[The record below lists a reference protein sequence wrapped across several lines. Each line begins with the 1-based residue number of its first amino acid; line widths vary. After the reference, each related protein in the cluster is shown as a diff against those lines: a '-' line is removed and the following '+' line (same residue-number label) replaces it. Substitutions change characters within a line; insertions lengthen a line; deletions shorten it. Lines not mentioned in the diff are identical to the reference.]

1 MKIAFATYDGYSV
14 NAHFGHAVRFDVY
27 DVSYSQWTL
36 MGSRILDVDD
46 PQQRVE
52 QRVALVDDC
61 KIIFVNDLGGSA
73 AARLT
78 NARIQPIKVAFESS
92 IITLIE
98 QLQQTFN
105 HSPAPWLRRILTQEV
120 LHE

>member
-1 MKIAFATYDGYSV
+1 MKIAFATHDGYSV
-14 NAHFGHAVRFDVY
+14 NAHFGHAVRFNVY
-27 DVSYSQWTL
+27 DVSLTQWTL
-36 MGSRILDVDD
+36 IGSRILDVDD
-46 PQQRVE
+46 PQKRVE
-52 QRVALVDDC
+52 LRVALVEDC

-92 IITLIE
+92 IITLID
-98 QLQQTFN
+98 QLRQTFN
-105 HSPAPWLRRILTQEV
+105 HSPAPWLKRILTQEA